1 MAAQLSVAQWH
12 ITPNLCLDFMDTQV
26 LYSYFTLYL
35 SEFLGARE
43 GGEGGV
49 SDLQIVGTSRWL
61 PSWALEPNPV
71 GWWACRTDKHST
83 VTMVNCAVLDF
94 TFCNSAVAQKI
105 K

>member
-1 MAAQLSVAQWH
+1 MGDVADRGH
-12 ITPNLCLDFMDTQV
+12 VPLVALVGF
-26 LYSYFTLYL
+26 
-35 SEFLGARE
+35 GAK
-43 GGEGGV
+43 
-49 SDLQIVGTSRWL
+49 S
-61 PSWALEPNPV
+61 PV